1 MSVVKFLLLRTYFI
15 VFRQDRLALDKWS
28 ACEYLI
34 ASMATMKDVADRARV
49 SQATASHV
57 INEKTYVSPK
67 LRERVLRAIRD
78 LNYHPNAVARTLRTK
93 RSKTIGMII
102 PNISDPFFDS
112 VVRGAEDVLANEGY
126 ALIVGNSDD
135 DLRKE
140 ETYYRTFRAK
150 QVDGMLLII
159 SPGGGPPEY
168 LQRHVPEMAPIV
180 YLDRY
185 YRGLRGDT
193 VLLDDFGGS
202 YQGVGHLLS
211 LGHRRIAMITGPLNL
226 ANASMRLQGF
236 RQALAD
242 HGVPFDDSL
251 IREGRFDMNSGEEK
265 AGEILQ
271 LNPRPTALF
280 ASNALMAVGAFRAFT
295 KGGIRCPRDIALVSY
310 NDFEWFDL
318 LKPSITAVRQPVYDL
333 GATAAEILLKR
344 ISGKLTSSYRRV
356 ILKSEL
362 VIRES
367 CGSPRPPST
376 VTEVTENRL
385 PNAAGTSRGETST
398 GANSADAEVPVE

>member
-1 MSVVKFLLLRTYFI
+1 MT
-15 VFRQDRLALDKWS
+15 
-28 ACEYLI
+28 
-34 ASMATMKDVADRARV
+34 TMKEVAARARV
-49 SQATASHV
+49 SQATVSHV
-57 INEKTYVSPK
+57 INQKTYVSPK
-67 LRERVLRAIRD
+67 LHERVLRAVRD
-78 LNYHPNAVARTLRTK
+78 LDYHPNAVARTLRTK

-102 PNISDPFFDS
+102 PNISDPFFDT

-126 ALIVGNSDD
+126 TLIVGNSDD
-135 DLRKE
+135 DVRKE
-140 ETYYRTFRAK
+140 EAYYRTFREK

-159 SPGGGPPEY
+159 SPGSGPPDY
-168 LQRHVPEMAPIV
+168 LQQHVSKMTPIV

-193 VLLDDFGGS
+193 VLLDDFGGT
-202 YQGVGHLLS
+202 YQGASHLLKR
-211 LGHRRIAMITGPLNL
+211 GHRRIAMITGPLNL
-226 ANASMRLQGF
+226 ANASMRLQGY

-242 HGVPFDDSL
+242 FGVAFDETL
-251 IREGRFDMNSGEEK
+251 VREGRFDMASGEERT
-265 AGEILQ
+265 GDLLL
-271 LNPRPTALF
+271 LNPRPTALL
-280 ASNALMAVGAFRAFT
+280 ASNALMAVGALRAFT
-295 KGGIRCPRDIALVSY
+295 KCGLRCPEDIALVSY
-310 NDFEWFDL
+310 NDLDWFDL
-318 LKPSITAVRQPVYDL
+318 LKPSITVVRLPVYDL

-376 VTEVTENRL
+376 VAEVTENRL

-398 GANSADAEVPVE
+398 GANSADAEVPGE

>member
-1 MSVVKFLLLRTYFI
+1 MH
-15 VFRQDRLALDKWS
+15 
-28 ACEYLI
+28 
-34 ASMATMKDVADRARV
+34 DVATRARV
-49 SQATASHV
+49 SQATVSHV
-57 INEKTYVSPK
+57 INEKIYVSPK

-78 LNYHPNAVARTLRTK
+78 LNYHPDAVARTLRTK

-102 PNISDPFFDS
+102 PNISDPFFDT

-168 LQRHVPEMAPIV
+168 LQRHVPEMTPIV
-180 YLDRY
+180 HLDRY
-185 YRGLRGDT
+185 YRGVRGDT
-193 VLLDDFGGS
+193 VLLDDLGGS

-226 ANASMRLQGF
+226 ANASMRLQGY
-236 RQALAD
+236 RRALAD
-242 HGVPFDDSL
+242 HGVAFDESL
-251 IREGRFDMNSGEEK
+251 VREGKFDMISGEEK
-265 AGEILQ
+265 AGDLVL

-280 ASNALMAVGAFRAFT
+280 VSNALMAAGALRAFT
-295 KGGIRCPRDIALVSY
+295 KRGVRCPEDVALVSF
-310 NDFEWFDL
+310 NDLDWFDL
-318 LKPSITAVRQPVYDL
+318 VKPSITVVRHPVYDL

-356 ILKSEL
+356 ILKSTL
-362 VIRES
+362 VVRES
-367 CGSPRPPST
+367 CGSPLRSFTATAAVGNP
-376 VTEVTENRL
+376 L
-385 PNAAGTSRGETST
+385 PNAADAPRREPTT
-398 GANSADAEVPVE
+398 GGNPADAGVPVE